1 MKTLKEIEDE
11 IVELRKELQQNNLI
25 SLFEKQNCDSDSNLN
40 KCEFCNCYK
49 NKMEIYDVLE
59 SEKRTA
65 N

>member
-1 MKTLKEIEDE
+1 MKTIKEIDDQ
-11 IVELRKELQQNNLI
+11 IVELRKQLQQNDLI
-25 SLFEKQNCDSDSNLN
+25 SLFEKQKCDSESNLV

-59 SEKRTA
+59 SEKRTS